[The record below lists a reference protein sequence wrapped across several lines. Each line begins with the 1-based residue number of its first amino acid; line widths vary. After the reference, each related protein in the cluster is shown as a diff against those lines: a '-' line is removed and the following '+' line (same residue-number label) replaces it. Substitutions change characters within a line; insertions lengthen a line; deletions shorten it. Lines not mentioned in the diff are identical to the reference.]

1 MERYLSLD
9 TVDELIQIM
18 YKSDEIKLYGA
29 GFYLNVFLNEI
40 EALDKVLISKISC
53 IMVSQLKGNSSR
65 IKNINIISWKDCII
79 NSGDI
84 ILLTLGERYT
94 EEIWALLK
102 GTGAVIY
109 QINYNMFQKKPYN
122 DVKSSIQPFINE
134 FPIKVSNLNLPD
146 DDAKDIILWV
156 FWWQGIEEAPELV
169 KACIK
174 SQRRNIPSMAR
185 QIVITKDNYK
195 EYISIPD
202 CVMDKVENGNISLVT
217 LSDIFRAALLYKYG
231 GFWMDATLLILKPLS
246 ENILMYSIY
255 TRNLPETQYCTDAM
269 WADWFFFAKPGHIL
283 FQFLMESFFY
293 YYSIYDK
300 IKYYFTIDYFIAIA
314 CNMFNSIEEDL
325 KRIPYNNERALEL
338 EKHITEPF
346 DRTRYGEYVGDSSI
360 QKLSYKIDWG
370 NKRKAETIYE
380 HIIKENE

>member
-65 IKNINIISWKDCII
+65 IKNINIFSWKDCII

-109 QINYNMFQKKPYN
+109 QINYNMFHKKPYN

-134 FPIKVSNLNLPD
+134 FPINVSNLNLPD
-146 DDAKDIILWV
+146 DDAKDIISWV

-174 SQRRNIPSMAR
+174 SQRRNIPSMVR

-195 EYISIPD
+195 EYISVPD
-202 CVMDKVENGNISLVT
+202 CVMDKVEKMA
-217 LSDIFRAALLYKYG
+217 IFHL
-231 GFWMDATLLILKPLS
+231 
-246 ENILMYSIY
+246 
-255 TRNLPETQYCTDAM
+255 
-269 WADWFFFAKPGHIL
+269 
-283 FQFLMESFFY
+283 
-293 YYSIYDK
+293 
-300 IKYYFTIDYFIAIA
+300 
-314 CNMFNSIEEDL
+314 
-325 KRIPYNNERALEL
+325 
-338 EKHITEPF
+338 
-346 DRTRYGEYVGDSSI
+346 
-360 QKLSYKIDWG
+360 
-370 NKRKAETIYE
+370 
-380 HIIKENE
+380 